1 MFGVFFYS
9 LYLCIV
15 LNVDI
20 RLNRKNLSLKVRIIN
35 IKHNKVFFLHWSKE
49 LRIKNTTR
57 KRLPEKVVVFA
68 FIVFNPFVTQNK
80 YVYLSSQFLITI
92 NLKEES
98 MENNKPANNEIQIE
112 LSEEMAQGT
121 YANLAIISHSSSEFI
136 LDFIRVVPGAPKAQV
151 KSRVILTPD
160 NAQRLLF
167 ALQDNIKKFGEQ
179 LQAGNNNNKT
189 ANFEDFAGP
198 TGEA

>member
-1 MFGVFFYS
+1 M
-9 LYLCIV
+9 
-15 LNVDI
+15 
-20 RLNRKNLSLKVRIIN
+20 
-35 IKHNKVFFLHWSKE
+35 
-49 LRIKNTTR
+49 RIKNTTR

-68 FIVFNPFVTQNK
+68 FIVFNPFVTRNK
-80 YVYLSSQFLITI
+80 YVYLSSQ
-92 NLKEES
+92 
-98 MENNKPANNEIQIE
+98 NNKPANNEIQIE

>member
-1 MFGVFFYS
+1 
-9 LYLCIV
+9 
-15 LNVDI
+15 
-20 RLNRKNLSLKVRIIN
+20 
-35 IKHNKVFFLHWSKE
+35 
-49 LRIKNTTR
+49 
-57 KRLPEKVVVFA
+57 
-68 FIVFNPFVTQNK
+68 
-80 YVYLSSQFLITI
+80 
-92 NLKEES
+92 
-98 MENNKPANNEIQIE
+98 METNKPANNEIQIE

-151 KSRVILTPD
+151 KSRVVLTPD